1 MNLSG
6 IVVAVP
12 TENIDGCVER
22 LNAMTGVEVH
32 NVEREKGRIV
42 VVQEAETIADE
53 VEGLKAIKAL
63 PGVTFAEMV
72 YHYFAED
79 EQFIEAIP
87 EDLDEMTGLPAQ
99 QACVPAYL
107 QD

>member
-6 IVVAVP
+6 IVVATFPGKV
-12 TENIDGCVER
+12 DACVDR
-22 LNAMTGVEVH
+22 LNALPGVEVH
-32 NVEREKGRIV
+32 NVDHEKNRIV
-42 VVQEAETIADE
+42 VVQEAESIGAE

-63 PGVTFAEMV
+63 PDVTFAEMV

-79 EQFIEAIP
+79 EQFIQEIP
-87 EDLDEMTGLPAQ
+87 EDLDAMTGLPQQ
-99 QACVPAYL
+99 QACVPEYL

>member
-6 IVVAVP
+6 IVVAAFPGKV
-12 TENIDGCVER
+12 DACVER
-22 LNAMTGVEVH
+22 LNALPGVEVH
-32 NVEREKGRIV
+32 NVDHDMNRIV
-42 VVQEAETIADE
+42 VVQEAETVAAE

-63 PGVTFAEMV
+63 PDVTFAEMV

-79 EQFIEAIP
+79 EQFVQEIP
-87 EDLDEMTGLPAQ
+87 EDLDAMTGLPQ
-99 QACVPAYL
+99 QQVCVPEYL

>member
-6 IVVAVP
+6 IVVAVSP
-12 TENIDGCVER
+12 AFIDSCIEQ
-22 LNAMTGVEVH
+22 LNALPGIEVH
-32 NVEREKGRIV
+32 NIDREKGRLV
-42 VVQEAETIADE
+42 VVQEAESISAE

-63 PGVTFAEMV
+63 SHVTFAEMV

-87 EDLDEMTGLPAQ
+87 EDLDAMTGLQQ
-99 QACVPAYL
+99 QACVPEYL

>member
-6 IVVAVP
+6 IVVAVFP
-12 TENIDGCVER
+12 GKVDACVER
-22 LNAMTGVEVH
+22 LNALPGVEVH
-32 NVEREKGRIV
+32 NVDHEKNRIV
-42 VVQEAETIADE
+42 VVQEAKMIADE

-63 PGVTFAEMV
+63 PDVSFAEMV

-87 EDLDEMTGLPAQ
+87 EDLDAMTGLPQQ
-99 QACVPAYL
+99 QACVPEYL